1 MTIRKSARHLP
12 ILNQVCA
19 STDLPLP
26 DYSTGRRD
34 RHAAKVHPEAAVM
47 QIEPDAQS

>member
-1 MTIRKSARHLP
+1 MVIRKSSRRLP
-12 ILNQVCA
+12 ILTQVCA
-19 STDLPLP
+19 STGLPLP

-34 RHAAKVHPEAAVM
+34 QHAAKVHADAAVM

>member
-1 MTIRKSARHLP
+1 MAIRKSARLLP
-12 ILNQVCA
+12 IFKQVCA

-34 RHAAKVHPEAAVM
+34 QHAAKVHAEAAVM